1 MKEEIKEKLQEF
13 LENNKWQIVT
23 IVIAIIVTLIF
34 VLPTKHSDSDTFEI
48 RELSEEE
55 IMFALDTIVE
65 QFK

>member
-34 VLPTKHSDSDTFEI
+34 VLPTRHSDSDTFEI
-48 RELSEEE
+48 SSILENHL
-55 IMFALDTIVE
+55 ILNKNQCIALVY
-65 QFK
+65 